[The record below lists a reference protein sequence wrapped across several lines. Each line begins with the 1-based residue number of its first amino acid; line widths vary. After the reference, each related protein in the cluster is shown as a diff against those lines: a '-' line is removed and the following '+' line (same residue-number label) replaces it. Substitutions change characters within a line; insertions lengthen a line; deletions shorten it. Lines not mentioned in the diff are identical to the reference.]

1 MGSLESTAIRLGN
14 NRIDT
19 FHPTHRVTTP
29 TNDNFDTNNSTL
41 RQLNNRQ
48 TQTMAPELEPRQ
60 IVTQTAQALP
70 SWLSYSALP
79 GTGQVTSYT
88 ILRFPLTYYGPSIPL
103 GTEGVWTYG
112 GLTPPPTSATPS
124 ATSTI
129 TTSPTTS
136 LPTSSLTSSATRPT
150 TTTFASVSISTR
162 TRTSSAAPT
171 STSTSPAGARGSL
184 PVVAIILIAL
194 GVAAALLL
202 CCLAGALFWRR
213 RKSRRREPPRGD
225 SEFYAGPGPDDDI
238 ESLHPPNV
246 LGTGERHSLLGGDSF
261 IVVGN
266 RDGNGVSPHMS
277 QRSLG
282 GASYQRLAESRV
294 SQVSRR
300 TGSDEIGVA
309 YTDMPPPR
317 SRRRTVTAV
326 SGGVS
331 SSPSHPTSSSQ
342 PGIGSMRTHNGSQR
356 SSLFQHPAEQDESPV
371 LPRDSGHGAVK
382 RASDLGEKPL
392 QAPAPAAQGST
403 TGATLGAEL
412 GMLGLGTRYPDPS
425 QSLLATSSS
434 GGSGARF
441 PPRLVTPVASSFGSG
456 SRVSRF
462 GGDSRPPS
470 QFVAAVGSQA
480 ASRASRGHSP
490 EPEPSPRASP
500 PLRDTLA
507 WPDSPESEHD
517 EGAQLLTAERGNVRS
532 GIGLLG
538 RFSWFTRGGNGN
550 GSPAPRA
557 SRNSYPGWMSPPTE
571 EGFLAE
577 VDAEQERDY
586 HASPSDPPTLES
598 RPPPSHPGMV
608 RLVPRERN
616 DSSLPRPISSTSGN
630 TVYHDAPSQPGTPRD
645 RSGPSTWLGFL
656 GRGSPAGPAP
666 PVPQRPLHLSHHPS
680 LIPVAPPPPQQA
692 RTRAESD
699 LGPAPRIRVESS
711 AGRRISVR
719 PESDILDRPAP
730 ESLLD
735 LPPPTLVPPSPAPVF
750 PPGLA
755 RLPRTYN
762 FGLLNELGDEP
773 PAAEEQWQHIRSSPE
788 HVDWRRVSM
797 GRAVRINSPHVATP
811 SQTGSV
817 HGGGASPTVTDP
829 TSLHVPRATGSNS
842 SRSHSGGS
850 DNSESRRAVGQA
862 PSMSAMTG
870 GTTYS
875 VSTSGTGTPADTT
888 TVSSHPPP
896 ETLVTESFEFGGY
909 GFGYHDSEYDE
920 YETRATTVSSNDSSG
935 RRAVD
940 LHGEEEDEADG
951 QDVYVGRFGQEGG
964 PRFLPPMSAVGLPG
978 WGQPRDDGNSG
989 RT

>member
-1 MGSLESTAIRLGN
+1 
-14 NRIDT
+14 
-19 FHPTHRVTTP
+19 
-29 TNDNFDTNNSTL
+29 
-41 RQLNNRQ
+41 
-48 TQTMAPELEPRQ
+48 MAPDLNARQ

-79 GTGQVTSYT
+79 GTGGPTSYT

-103 GTEGVWTYG
+103 GTDGVWTYG

-124 ATSTI
+124 ATLTSTI

-136 LPTSSLTSSATRPT
+136 LPTSTLSSSATRPT

-162 TRTSSAAPT
+162 TRTSSTAPPT
-171 STSTSPAGARGSL
+171 STSTTPAGARGSL
-184 PVVAIILIAL
+184 PVAAIVLIILGIL
-194 GVAAALLL
+194 AALLL
-202 CCLAGALFWRR
+202 CCLAAALFWRR
-213 RKSRRREPPRGD
+213 RKSRRRREPPRGD
-225 SEFYAGPGPDDDI
+225 SEFYAGPGPDDDV
-238 ESLHPPNV
+238 ESIHAVPN
-246 LGTGERHSLLGGDSF
+246 LMGERHSLLGGDSF

-266 RDGNGVSPHMS
+266 RNGRPPIMPQMS
-277 QRSLG
+277 SRSLG
-282 GASYQRLAESRV
+282 GASYQRLAESRDT
-294 SQVSRR
+294 QVSRR

-371 LPRDSGHGAVK
+371 LPRDSAHGAVK

-403 TGATLGAEL
+403 SGATLGAEL

-456 SRVSRF
+456 SRVSRA

-490 EPEPSPRASP
+490 EPSPRASP
-500 PLRDTLA
+500 PLRDTLS

-550 GSPAPRA
+550 GSPPVRT

-577 VDAEQERDY
+577 AEGEHEHEH

-608 RLVPRERN
+608 RLVARERS
-616 DSSLPRPISSTSGN
+616 DSSGPRPTSSTSGN
-630 TVYHDAPSQPGTPRD
+630 TVYHDAPSQPVTPRE

-656 GRGSPAGPAP
+656 GRGSPAVGPAP
-666 PVPQRPLHLSHHPS
+666 PVPQRPSPLSHHSS
-680 LIPVAPPPPQQA
+680 LIPVAPPSSLAPPQQA

-699 LGPAPRIRVESS
+699 IGPI
-711 AGRRISVR
+711 
-719 PESDILDRPAP
+719 
-730 ESLLD
+730 
-735 LPPPTLVPPSPAPVF
+735 PSYP
-750 PPGLA
+750 
-755 RLPRTYN
+755 N
-762 FGLLNELGDEP
+762 
-773 PAAEEQWQHIRSSPE
+773 
-788 HVDWRRVSM
+788 
-797 GRAVRINSPHVATP
+797 
-811 SQTGSV
+811 
-817 HGGGASPTVTDP
+817 
-829 TSLHVPRATGSNS
+829 
-842 SRSHSGGS
+842 
-850 DNSESRRAVGQA
+850 
-862 PSMSAMTG
+862 
-870 GTTYS
+870 
-875 VSTSGTGTPADTT
+875 
-888 TVSSHPPP
+888 
-896 ETLVTESFEFGGY
+896 
-909 GFGYHDSEYDE
+909 
-920 YETRATTVSSNDSSG
+920 
-935 RRAVD
+935 
-940 LHGEEEDEADG
+940 
-951 QDVYVGRFGQEGG
+951 
-964 PRFLPPMSAVGLPG
+964 
-978 WGQPRDDGNSG
+978 
-989 RT
+989 

>member
-1 MGSLESTAIRLGN
+1 
-14 NRIDT
+14 
-19 FHPTHRVTTP
+19 
-29 TNDNFDTNNSTL
+29 
-41 RQLNNRQ
+41 
-48 TQTMAPELEPRQ
+48 MAPELNARQ

-79 GTGQVTSYT
+79 GTGEVTSYT

-124 ATSTI
+124 ATQTSIPSTV

-136 LPTSSLTSSATRPT
+136 LPISTSAPITTPT

-171 STSTSPAGARGSL
+171 STSTAPAGARGSL
-184 PVVAIILIAL
+184 PLVAIILIAL

-202 CCLAGALFWRR
+202 CCLAAALFWRR
-213 RKSRRREPPRGD
+213 RKSRRKEPPRGD

-238 ESLHPPNV
+238 ESIHAVPN
-246 LGTGERHSLLGGDSF
+246 LMGERHSLLGNDSF

-266 RDGNGVSPHMS
+266 RNGRTPFMS

-300 TGSDEIGVA
+300 TGSEEIGVA
-309 YTDMPPPR
+309 YTDLPPPR
-317 SRRRTVTAV
+317 SRRRTVTAA

-371 LPRDSGHGAVK
+371 LPRDSAHGVVK

-403 TGATLGAEL
+403 FGATLGAEL

-456 SRVSRF
+456 SRVSRV

-490 EPEPSPRASP
+490 EPSPRASP
-500 PLRDTLA
+500 PLRDTLS

-538 RFSWFTRGGNGN
+538 RFSWFTRGGNGGN
-550 GSPAPRA
+550 GSPPARA
-557 SRNSYPGWMSPPTE
+557 SRHSYPGWMSPPTE

-577 VDAEQERDY
+577 ADEHEHEY

-598 RPPPSHPGMV
+598 KPPTSHPGMV
-608 RLVPRERN
+608 RLVPRERS
-616 DSSLPRPISSTSGN
+616 DSNGPRPVSSTSGN
-630 TVYHDAPSQPGTPRD
+630 TVYHDAPSQPGTPRE

-656 GRGSPAGPAP
+656 GRGSPAVGPAP
-666 PVPQRPLHLSHHPS
+666 PVPQRPSPLSHSTSLAPVTVPS
-680 LIPVAPPPPQQA
+680 SVTPPQQA
-692 RTRAESD
+692 RTRASD
-699 LGPAPRIRVESS
+699 SDVDPASRLRADSGPAARRLSS
-711 AGRRISVR
+711 R
-719 PESDILDRPAP
+719 PVSDILDRPAP

-735 LPPPTLVPPSPAPVF
+735 LPPPTLVPPSPVPVF
-750 PPGLA
+750 PPGLT

-773 PAAEEQWQHIRSSPE
+773 PAAEEQWQHLRTSPE
-788 HVDWRRVSM
+788 HVDWSRVSM
-797 GRAVRINSPHVATP
+797 GRTVRINSPQAVTP
-811 SQTGSV
+811 SQVGSV
-817 HGGGASPTVTDP
+817 HGGGTGSPTVTDP
-829 TSLHVPRATGSNS
+829 TSLGVPRPTGSNS

-850 DNSESRRAVGQA
+850 ENSESRRAVGQA

-870 GTTYS
+870 ITTYS

-888 TVSSHPPP
+888 TVSSHPPYPP

-909 GFGYHDSEYDE
+909 GFRYPDSEYDE

-940 LHGEEEDEADG
+940 LHGEIEEETDG
-951 QDVYVGRFGQEGG
+951 QDVYVGRFGEGG
-964 PRFLPPMSAVGLPG
+964 PRFIPPMSAVGLSG
-978 WGQPRDDGNSG
+978 WGQARTDDNSG
-989 RT
+989 RA

>member
-1 MGSLESTAIRLGN
+1 
-14 NRIDT
+14 
-19 FHPTHRVTTP
+19 
-29 TNDNFDTNNSTL
+29 
-41 RQLNNRQ
+41 
-48 TQTMAPELEPRQ
+48 MAPELNARQ
-60 IVTQTAQALP
+60 VVTQTAQPLP

-79 GTGQVTSYT
+79 GTGPVTSYT

-103 GTEGVWTYG
+103 GTDGIWTYG
-112 GLTPPPTSATPS
+112 GLTPPPTTATPS
-124 ATSTI
+124 A

-136 LPTSSLTSSATRPT
+136 LSSTITLPTPT
-150 TTTFASVSISTR
+150 TTTFASVSVITR
-162 TRTSSAAPT
+162 TRTSSTIPPT
-171 STSTSPAGARGSL
+171 STSTEPAGSRETL
-184 PVVAIILIAL
+184 PIVAIVLIAL

-202 CCLAGALFWRR
+202 CCLAGLLFWRR
-213 RKSRRREPPRGD
+213 RRSRRAKEPPRGD
-225 SEFYAGPGPDDDI
+225 SEFYAGPGPDEDV
-238 ESLHPPNV
+238 ESIHAVPN
-246 LGTGERHSLLGGDSF
+246 LLGERHSLLGNDSF

-266 RDGNGVSPHMS
+266 RNGRSPLMT

-300 TGSDEIGVA
+300 TGSSEIGVA
-309 YTDMPPPR
+309 YTDLPPPR

-342 PGIGSMRTHNGSQR
+342 PGIGSMRTHNESAR

-371 LPRDSGHGAVK
+371 LPRDSAHGAVK
-382 RASDLGEKPL
+382 RASDLGQKPL
-392 QAPAPAAQGST
+392 QAPAPAAQGSS
-403 TGATLGAEL
+403 GATLGAEL

-441 PPRLVTPVASSFGSG
+441 PPRLVTPAASSFGSN
-456 SRVSRF
+456 SRISRAA
-462 GGDSRPPS
+462 GDSRPPS
-470 QFVAAVGSQA
+470 QFIAGAGSQA

-490 EPEPSPRASP
+490 EHSPRASP
-500 PLRDTLA
+500 PPRDTLT
-507 WPDSPESEHD
+507 WPESPESEQD
-517 EGAQLLTAERGNVRS
+517 ENAQLLTAERGNVRS
-532 GIGLLG
+532 GVGLLG

-550 GSPAPRA
+550 GSPPART

-577 VDAEQERDY
+577 VDAEHEQEYR
-586 HASPSDPPTLES
+586 ASPSDPPTLES
-598 RPPPSHPGMV
+598 KPPASHPGMV
-608 RLVPRERN
+608 RLVPRER
-616 DSSLPRPISSTSGN
+616 SESTGPRPVSSTSGN
-630 TVYHDAPSQPGTPRD
+630 TVYHDAPSQPGTPRE
-645 RSGPSTWLGFL
+645 RTGPSTWLGFL
-656 GRGSPAGPAP
+656 GRGSPATGPAP
-666 PVPQRPLHLSHHPS
+666 PVPQRPSPLSHTPS
-680 LIPVAPPPPQQA
+680 STPATVPSSITPPQQA
-692 RTRAESD
+692 RMRGSSDSDVDPVARLRTES
-699 LGPAPRIRVESS
+699 GS
-711 AGRRISVR
+711 AGRRTSSR

-773 PAAEEQWQHIRSSPE
+773 PAAEEEWRHIRSSPE
-788 HVDWRRVSM
+788 HVDWRRISM
-797 GRAVRINSPHVATP
+797 GRTVRINSPHTATP
-811 SQTGSV
+811 SQVGSV
-817 HGGGASPTVTDP
+817 HGGGTASPTATDP
-829 TSLHVPRATGSNS
+829 TSLQVPRPTGSNS
-842 SRSHSGGS
+842 SQSHSGGS
-850 DNSESRRAVGQA
+850 DNSESRRAVGQS
-862 PSMSAMTG
+862 PSMSALTG

-888 TVSSHPPP
+888 TVSSNPPYPP

-909 GFGYHDSEYDE
+909 GYAFDDSEYDE

-940 LHGEEEDEADG
+940 LHGEPDETDG
-951 QDVYVGRFGQEGG
+951 QDVYVGRFGGEGG
-964 PRFLPPMSAVGLPG
+964 VRFVPPMSAVGVSR
-978 WGQPRDDGNSG
+978 WS
-989 RT
+989 

>member
-1 MGSLESTAIRLGN
+1 
-14 NRIDT
+14 
-19 FHPTHRVTTP
+19 
-29 TNDNFDTNNSTL
+29 
-41 RQLNNRQ
+41 
-48 TQTMAPELEPRQ
+48 MAPELNARQ
-60 IVTQTAQALP
+60 VVTQTVQALP
-70 SWLSYSALP
+70 TWLSYSPLP

-112 GLTPPPTSATPS
+112 GLTPPPSSATP
-124 ATSTI
+124 TSTPPTV

-136 LPTSSLTSSATRPT
+136 LPTSTLTSFSTPT

-162 TRTSSAAPT
+162 TRTSSTVPPT
-171 STSTSPAGARGSL
+171 STSTSPPGARGSL

-202 CCLAGALFWRR
+202 CCLAAALFWRR
-213 RKSRRREPPRGD
+213 RKSRRKEPPRGD
-225 SEFYAGPGPDDDI
+225 SEFYAGPGPDEDI
-238 ESLHPPNV
+238 ESIHAVPN
-246 LGTGERHSLLGGDSF
+246 LLGERHSLLGNDSF

-266 RDGNGVSPHMS
+266 RNGRPLMT

-356 SSLFQHPAEQDESPV
+356 SSLFQHPAEQDTSPV
-371 LPRDSGHGAVK
+371 LPRDSAHGAVK
-382 RASDLGEKPL
+382 RASDIGEKPL
-392 QAPAPAAQGST
+392 QAPAPAAQGPT

-412 GMLGLGTRYPDPS
+412 GMLGLGTHYPDPS

-434 GGSGARF
+434 GGSGARV

-456 SRVSRF
+456 SRISRAA
-462 GGDSRPPS
+462 GDSRPPS
-470 QFVAAVGSQA
+470 QFLAPVGSQA
-480 ASRASRGHSP
+480 ALRASRGHSP
-490 EPEPSPRASP
+490 EPSPQ
-500 PLRDTLA
+500 
-507 WPDSPESEHD
+507 HD
-517 EGAQLLTAERGNVRS
+517 ENAQLLTAERGNVRS
-532 GIGLLG
+532 GVGLLG
-538 RFSWFTRGGNGN
+538 RFSWFTRGGNGSN
-550 GSPAPRA
+550 GSPQPRT

-577 VDAEQERDY
+577 VESEHEHEYR
-586 HASPSDPPTLES
+586 ASPSDPPTLES
-598 RPPPSHPGMV
+598 KPPTSHPGMV
-608 RLVPRERN
+608 RLVPRERS
-616 DSSLPRPISSTSGN
+616 DSSGPRPVSSTSGN
-630 TVYHDAPSQPGTPRD
+630 TVYHDAPSQPGTPRE
-645 RSGPSTWLGFL
+645 RTGPSTWLAIL
-656 GRGSPAGPAP
+656 GRGSPAVGPAP
-666 PVPQRPLHLSHHPS
+666 PVPQRPTPLSHTPS
-680 LIPVAPPPPQQA
+680 STAMNLPPSVTPPQQA
-692 RTRAESD
+692 RTRASD
-699 LGPAPRIRVESS
+699 SDIDPASRLRTDSGSGS
-711 AGRRISVR
+711 AGRRTSSR

-773 PAAEEQWQHIRSSPE
+773 PAAEEQWQQIRSSPE
-788 HVDWRRVSM
+788 HVDWRRISM
-797 GRAVRINSPHVATP
+797 GRAVRISSPHVATP
-811 SQTGSV
+811 SQVGSV
-817 HGGGASPTVTDP
+817 HGGGTGSPTVTDP
-829 TSLHVPRATGSNS
+829 NSLSVARATGSNS

-850 DNSESRRAVGQA
+850 ENSESRRAMGQS

-888 TVSSHPPP
+888 TRVRRVRDPRD
-896 ETLVTESFEFGGY
+896 Y
-909 GFGYHDSEYDE
+909 GFQQ
-920 YETRATTVSSNDSSG
+920 R
-935 RRAVD
+935 
-940 LHGEEEDEADG
+940 
-951 QDVYVGRFGQEGG
+951 
-964 PRFLPPMSAVGLPG
+964 
-978 WGQPRDDGNSG
+978 
-989 RT
+989 

>member
-1 MGSLESTAIRLGN
+1 
-14 NRIDT
+14 
-19 FHPTHRVTTP
+19 
-29 TNDNFDTNNSTL
+29 
-41 RQLNNRQ
+41 
-48 TQTMAPELEPRQ
+48 MAPDLNARQ
-60 IVTQTAQALP
+60 VVTQTAQALP

-79 GTGQVTSYT
+79 GTGGVTSYT

-103 GTEGVWTYG
+103 GTDGVWTYG

-124 ATSTI
+124 ATSTPSTV
-129 TTSPTTS
+129 TTPPTTS
-136 LPTSSLTSSATRPT
+136 LPTSTLSSSRPT

-162 TRTSSAAPT
+162 SRTSSTAAPT

-184 PVVAIILIAL
+184 PIVAIILIAL

-202 CCLAGALFWRR
+202 CCLAAALFWRR
-213 RKSRRREPPRGD
+213 RKSRRRREPPRGD
-225 SEFYAGPGPDDDI
+225 SEFYAGPGPDEDA
-238 ESLHPPNV
+238 ESIHAVPN
-246 LGTGERHSLLGGDSF
+246 LTGERHSLLGGDSF

-266 RDGNGVSPHMS
+266 RNGNGRPPLMS

-309 YTDMPPPR
+309 YTDLPPPR

-356 SSLFQHPAEQDESPV
+356 SSLFQQPAEQDISPV
-371 LPRDSGHGAVK
+371 LPRDSAHGVVK
-382 RASDLGEKPL
+382 RASDLGEKPP
-392 QAPAPAAQGST
+392 QAPAPAVQGPTS
-403 TGATLGAEL
+403 GATLGAEL

-434 GGSGARF
+434 GGSGARV

-456 SRVSRF
+456 SRISRV

-490 EPEPSPRASP
+490 EPSPRASP
-500 PLRDTLA
+500 PLRDTLS

-517 EGAQLLTAERGNVRS
+517 ESAQLLTAERGNVRS

-538 RFSWFTRGGNGN
+538 RFSWFTRGGNGSN
-550 GSPAPRA
+550 GSPQPRT
-557 SRNSYPGWMSPPTE
+557 SRHSYPGWMSPPTE

-577 VDAEQERDY
+577 ADAEHEREY

-608 RLVPRERN
+608 RLIPRERS
-616 DSSLPRPISSTSGN
+616 DSNGPRPVSSTSGN

-656 GRGSPAGPAP
+656 GRGSPATGPAP
-666 PVPQRPLHLSHHPS
+666 PVPQRPSPLSHAASSVPMASPS
-680 LIPVAPPPPQQA
+680 LVTPPQA
-692 RTRAESD
+692 RTRHLSDSEAAPTARRRAES
-699 LGPAPRIRVESS
+699 GS
-711 AGRRISVR
+711 AGRRVSVR

-750 PPGLA
+750 PPGLT

-773 PAAEEQWQHIRSSPE
+773 PAAEEQWQQIRSSPE

-797 GRAVRINSPHVATP
+797 GRTVRINSPHAATP
-811 SQTGSV
+811 SQVGSV
-817 HGGGASPTVTDP
+817 HGGGTASPTATDP
-829 TSLHVPRATGSNS
+829 TSLTVPRTTGSNS

-850 DNSESRRAVGQA
+850 DNSESRRAVGQT
-862 PSMSAMTG
+862 PSVSAMTG

-888 TVSSHPPP
+888 TVSSNPPYPP

-909 GFGYHDSEYDE
+909 GYADSEYDE

-940 LHGEEEDEADG
+940 LHGETDEETDG
-951 QDVYVGRFGQEGG
+951 QDVYVGRFGEPGG
-964 PRFLPPMSAVGLPG
+964 PRFVPPMSAVGLSG
-978 WGQPRDDGNSG
+978 WSRTRTGGQSG

>member
-1 MGSLESTAIRLGN
+1 
-14 NRIDT
+14 
-19 FHPTHRVTTP
+19 
-29 TNDNFDTNNSTL
+29 
-41 RQLNNRQ
+41 
-48 TQTMAPELEPRQ
+48 MAPDLNARQ
-60 IVTQTAQALP
+60 VVTQTVQALP

-79 GTGQVTSYT
+79 GTGGPTSYT
-88 ILRFPLTYYGPSIPL
+88 ILRFPLTYFGPSIPL
-103 GTEGVWTYG
+103 GTDGVWTYG

-124 ATSTI
+124 ATPTSTITTSPTSTI

-136 LPTSSLTSSATRPT
+136 LPTSSSSSSITRPT

-162 TRTSSAAPT
+162 TRTSSTAPPT
-171 STSTSPAGARGSL
+171 STSTAPAGARGSL
-184 PVVAIILIAL
+184 PAVAIILIVL
-194 GVAAALLL
+194 GVLAALIL

-238 ESLHPPNV
+238 ESIHAVPN
-246 LGTGERHSLLGGDSF
+246 LTGERHSLLGGDSF

-266 RDGNGVSPHMS
+266 RNGNGPSPLMS

-309 YTDMPPPR
+309 YTDLPPPR

-371 LPRDSGHGAVK
+371 LPRDSAHGIVK
-382 RASDLGEKPL
+382 RASDLGERPL
-392 QAPAPAAQGST
+392 QAPAPAAQGLTS
-403 TGATLGAEL
+403 GATLGAEL

-441 PPRLVTPVASSFGSG
+441 PPRLVTPAASSFGSG
-456 SRVSRF
+456 SRISRISRVA
-462 GGDSRPPS
+462 GDSRPPS
-470 QFVAAVGSQA
+470 QFVAALGSQA

-490 EPEPSPRASP
+490 EPSPQ
-500 PLRDTLA
+500 
-507 WPDSPESEHD
+507 HD

-550 GSPAPRA
+550 GTPAARP
-557 SRNSYPGWMSPPTE
+557 SRNSNPGWMSPPSE

-577 VDAEQERDY
+577 ADAELERD

-608 RLVPRERN
+608 RLVPRERS
-616 DSSLPRPISSTSGN
+616 DSGPRPISSTSGN
-630 TVYHDAPSQPGTPRD
+630 TVYHDAPSQPGTPRE

-656 GRGSPAGPAP
+656 GRGSPATGPAP
-666 PVPQRPLHLSHHPS
+666 PVPQRPSPLSHHPS
-680 LIPVAPPPPQQA
+680 LIPVAGPSSLAPPQQA
-692 RTRAESD
+692 RTRSESD
-699 LGPAPRIRVESS
+699 LGPAPRLRTESSS
-711 AGRRISVR
+711 AGRRISIR

-735 LPPPTLVPPSPAPVF
+735 LPPPTLVPPSPVPVF
-750 PPGLA
+750 PPGLT

-762 FGLLNELGDEP
+762 FGLLNELGDDP
-773 PAAEEQWQHIRSSPE
+773 PAAEEQWQNIRASPE

-797 GRAVRINSPHVATP
+797 GRAVRINSPHAVTP
-811 SQTGSV
+811 SQAASV
-817 HGGGASPTVTDP
+817 HGGGTASPTVTDP

-850 DNSESRRAVGQA
+850 DNSESRRAVGQT
-862 PSMSAMTG
+862 PSMSAMTV

-888 TVSSHPPP
+888 TVSSNPLCPP

-909 GFGYHDSEYDE
+909 GFGYPDSEYDD

-940 LHGEEEDEADG
+940 LHGEEEDGTDG
-951 QDVYVGRFGQEGG
+951 QDVYVGRFGEEGG
-964 PRFLPPMSAVGLPG
+964 PRFLPPMSAVGLSA
-978 WGQPRDDGNSG
+978 WGQPRADGNSG

>member
-1 MGSLESTAIRLGN
+1 
-14 NRIDT
+14 
-19 FHPTHRVTTP
+19 
-29 TNDNFDTNNSTL
+29 
-41 RQLNNRQ
+41 
-48 TQTMAPELEPRQ
+48 MAPELDARQ

-70 SWLSYSALP
+70 SWLSYSAFP
-79 GTGQVTSYT
+79 ATGGPTSYT

-112 GLTPPPTSATPS
+112 GLTRPPTSATLS
-124 ATSTI
+124 ATQTPTVTTSPTSLSTI

-136 LPTSSLTSSATRPT
+136 LPTSTLSSSATRPT

-162 TRTSSAAPT
+162 TRTSSTAPPT
-171 STSTSPAGARGSL
+171 STSTAPAGSRGSL
-184 PVVAIILIAL
+184 PVVAIVLIAL
-194 GVAAALLL
+194 GIAAALLL
-202 CCLAGALFWRR
+202 CCLAAALFWRR
-213 RKSRRREPPRGD
+213 RKARRREPLRGD
-225 SEFYAGPGPDDDI
+225 SEFYAGPGPDDDA
-238 ESLHPPNV
+238 ESIHAVPN
-246 LGTGERHSLLGGDSF
+246 LAGERNSLLGGDSF

-266 RDGNGVSPHMS
+266 RNGRPLPMSQMS

-309 YTDMPPPR
+309 YTDLPPPR

-371 LPRDSGHGAVK
+371 LPRDSAHGMVK

-403 TGATLGAEL
+403 SGATLGAEL

-456 SRVSRF
+456 SRVSRV

-480 ASRASRGHSP
+480 SRASRGHS
-490 EPEPSPRASP
+490 PEPSPRASP
-500 PLRDTLA
+500 PLRDTLS

-550 GSPAPRA
+550 GSSAPAPRA
-557 SRNSYPGWMSPPTE
+557 SRHSYPGWMSPPTE

-577 VDAEQERDY
+577 ADTEHE
-586 HASPSDPPTLES
+586 HESHTSPSDPPTLES

-608 RLVPRERN
+608 RLVPRERSE
-616 DSSLPRPISSTSGN
+616 SSGLRPVSGTSGN
-630 TVYHDAPSQPGTPRD
+630 SVYHDAPSQPASPRE

-656 GRGSPAGPAP
+656 GRGSPVAGPAP
-666 PVPQRPLHLSHHPS
+666 PVPQRPSPLSHHPS
-680 LIPVAPPPPQQA
+680 LIPVAPSSSLAPPQLA

-699 LGPAPRIRVESS
+699 VGPISRPRTEPVT
-711 AGRRISVR
+711 AARRITTRPASSR

-735 LPPPTLVPPSPAPVF
+735 LPPPTLVPPSPSPVF
-750 PPGLA
+750 PPGLT

-773 PAAEEQWQHIRSSPE
+773 PAAEEQWQHLRSSPE

-797 GRAVRINSPHVATP
+797 GRTVRINSPHVATT

-817 HGGGASPTVTDP
+817 HNGGTASPTVTDP

-850 DNSESRRAVGQA
+850 DNSESRRAVGQT
-862 PSMSAMTG
+862 PSMSAMTV

-888 TVSSHPPP
+888 TVSSHPYPA

-909 GFGYHDSEYDE
+909 GFGYADSEYDE

-940 LHGEEEDEADG
+940 LHGEMEDETDG

-964 PRFLPPMSAVGLPG
+964 PRFIPPMSAVGLSG
-978 WGQPRDDGNSG
+978 WGQPRADGNSG